1 MASSQ
6 VTWPAKWR
14 GFGID
19 INHPSSPSSGVY
31 LTSECIGPRVSINQ
45 ARRAGPLWTEN
56 GVCVVGGQEPP
67 DRHSAV
73 GGQEPPVPSGTQRYA
88 TAAATS
94 LPTSAAVS
102 TEPAQQL
109 VAAVKTKAAVNTIYI
124 RIFTCLAV

>member
-1 MASSQ
+1 M
-6 VTWPAKWR
+6 
-14 GFGID
+14 
-19 INHPSSPSSGVY
+19 
-31 LTSECIGPRVSINQ
+31 
-45 ARRAGPLWTEN
+45 
-56 GVCVVGGQEPP
+56 CVVGGQEPP